1 MRNLYVLV
9 IMAVLIGCQEQ
20 PIVRAD
26 QVPEKKP
33 VSDQP
38 VPVQA
43 KFDEI
48 AIFPK
53 GTKLEQAD
61 YSAVWGVAIK
71 LHDLSKSEKDN
82 PVVIASVHQDLPA
95 GLSGV
100 MEGATIL
107 KFNGREIR
115 NQTDLYNTIRD
126 LPFESTNIPFTQ
138 KLPSGEIQEGS
149 TFVIH
154 VEITGLKHFFEQLKA
169 RSPKSQ

>member
-1 MRNLYVLV
+1 MRILYSLVVITVLV
-9 IMAVLIGCQEQ
+9 GCQEQ
-20 PIVRAD
+20 SMARAD
-26 QVPEKKP
+26 QVPEKTP
-33 VSDQP
+33 VIAPPTS
-38 VPVQA
+38 VQA
-43 KFDEI
+43 KHDEI

-71 LHDLSKSEKDN
+71 LHDLSKSEQDN
-82 PVVIASVHQDLPA
+82 PVVIASVHRELPA

-100 MEGATIL
+100 VEGATIL

-138 KLPSGEIQEGS
+138 KLPSGEIREGT

-154 VEITGLKHFFEQLKA
+154 VEITGLKHYFEQLKA
-169 RSPKSQ
+169 HSQK

>member
-1 MRNLYVLV
+1 MRILSVLV
-9 IMAVLIGCQEQ
+9 VMMLLVGCQEQ
-20 PIVRAD
+20 STARAD
-26 QVPEKKP
+26 QAPEKKP
-33 VSDQP
+33 AIDQST
-38 VPVQA
+38 PVQV
-43 KFDEI
+43 KPDEI

-53 GTKLEQAD
+53 GSKLEPAD
-61 YSAVWGVAIK
+61 YSAVWGVVIK

-82 PVVIASVHQDLPA
+82 PVVISRVHPGLPA

-100 MEGATIL
+100 VEGATIL

-154 VEITGLKHFFEQLKA
+154 IEITGLKHYFEQLKA
-169 RSPKSQ
+169 RSRK